1 MARALR
7 NSEDES
13 EDVGI
18 LEVFEDTIL
27 AAGKSEVASSYR
39 NCLAGNSL
47 EQRDWKWGEHS
58 WREKSRF
65 WAERARKA
73 PGSHIAWRRPVSTS

>member
-1 MARALR
+1 LR

-27 AAGKSEVASSYR
+27 AAGKA
-39 NCLAGNSL
+39 
-47 EQRDWKWGEHS
+47 K
-58 WREKSRF
+58 
-65 WAERARKA
+65 
-73 PGSHIAWRRPVSTS
+73 